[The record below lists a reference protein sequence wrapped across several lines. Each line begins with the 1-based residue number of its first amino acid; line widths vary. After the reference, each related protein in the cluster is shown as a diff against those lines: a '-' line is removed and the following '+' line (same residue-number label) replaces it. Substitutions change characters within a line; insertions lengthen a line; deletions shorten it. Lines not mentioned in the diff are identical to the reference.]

1 MDHEQDPAPLPA
13 REVEQ
18 QQIDGRWPAPYAI
31 MLIAVI
37 SVGLWSLILGVAS
50 WVTG

>member
-1 MDHEQDPAPLPA
+1 MAHEQDPAPMQAPEA
-13 REVEQ
+13 EQ